1 MERRSRLFRRWP
13 GHGATTNSTRDFRIN
28 TNRLMSLREE
38 MDGAA
43 EKGEQVEKNRQQA
56 EKNREQAE
64 ENREKIEALENM
76 LEEKIEGLKDE
87 VSQTVK
93 EELQRAR
100 AKRTETSSLEERVSG
115 VEKANTSV
123 ENRLDQGIE
132 LKEAE
137 DLRRKIG
144 RLVTLANLKK
154 KEEELLSDKMQDL
167 RESEIQV
174 EGEIQDLKNS
184 LESEVGKIE
193 KSAEKILTGA
203 WWSPATGLVGG
214 LVGVM
219 MLALLSWGGYP
230 ILPQEVRMSPGEI
243 DRVMRDRRVERA
255 VDQMT
260 EKELKDFRSL
270 LQEAEKKTGES
281 SRPQD

>member
-1 MERRSRLFRRWP
+1 
-13 GHGATTNSTRDFRIN
+13 
-28 TNRLMSLREE
+28 MSLREE
-38 MDGAA
+38 MVGAA
-43 EKGEQVEKNRQQA
+43 EKGEQV

-64 ENREKIEALENM
+64 ENREKIEGLENTLENM
-76 LEEKIEGLKDE
+76 MEEIAEEVEGLRSDLSKKIVRAEEATKE
-87 VSQTVK
+87 VSG
-93 EELQRAR
+93 E
-100 AKRTETSSLEERVSG
+100 
-115 VEKANTSV
+115 VEKAIKAIDRMQS
-123 ENRLDQGIE
+123 EGIE

-167 RESEIQV
+167 RESEIQI
-174 EGEIQDLKNS
+174 EGEIQDLKNN
-184 LESEVGKIE
+184 LKSEVEKIE

-230 ILPQEVRMSPGEI
+230 ILPQEARMTPSEI
-243 DRVMRDRRVERA
+243 SRVESSRYLDRA
-255 VDQMT
+255 VEEMT
-260 EKELKDFRSL
+260 EKEYDQYQTLLKKVGKRL
-270 LQEAEKKTGES
+270 GE
-281 SRPQD
+281 PQD

>member
-1 MERRSRLFRRWP
+1 
-13 GHGATTNSTRDFRIN
+13 
-28 TNRLMSLREE
+28 MSLREE

-43 EKGEQVEKNRQQA
+43 EKGEQVEKNR
-56 EKNREQAE
+56 EQAE
-64 ENREKIEALENM
+64 ENREKIEGLENTLENM
-76 LEEKIEGLKDE
+76 MEEIAEE
-87 VSQTVK
+87 VNG
-93 EELQRAR
+93 E
-100 AKRTETSSLEERVSG
+100 
-115 VEKANTSV
+115 VEKVIKAI
-123 ENRLDQGIE
+123 DQMRSEGID
-132 LKEAE
+132 LKEVE
-137 DLRRKIG
+137 DLRKKIS
-144 RLVTLANLKK
+144 RFVTLADLKK
-154 KEEELLSDKMQDL
+154 EEEELLSDKMQDL

-184 LESEVGKIE
+184 LESEVEKIE

-203 WWSPATGLVGG
+203 WWSPVTGLVGG

-230 ILPQEVRMSPGEI
+230 ILPQEARMSPGEI

-270 LQEAEKKTGES
+270 LQEAEKRTGES

>member
-1 MERRSRLFRRWP
+1 M
-13 GHGATTNSTRDFRIN
+13 RDFRIN

-43 EKGEQVEKNRQQA
+43 EKGEQVEKNREQA

-115 VEKANTSV
+115 VEKAITSV

-144 RLVTLANLKK
+144 RFVTLADLKK

-174 EGEIQDLKNS
+174 EGEIQDLKNN
-184 LESEVGKIE
+184 LKSEVEKIE

-230 ILPQEVRMSPGEI
+230 ILPQEARMTPSEI
-243 DRVMRDRRVERA
+243 SRVESSRYLDRA
-255 VDQMT
+255 VEEMT
-260 EKELKDFRSL
+260 EKEYDQYQTLLKKVGKRL
-270 LQEAEKKTGES
+270 GE
-281 SRPQD
+281 PQD